1 MTLVQGFNARLAGL
15 RIYLVALVCA
25 LPDVLNAVV
34 GFDFASVLPP
44 EYAGYGARIGST
56 LALARLVL
64 PPVIRG
70 IRDAARPPG
79 SRPEDGPDGE
89 PH

>member
-44 EYAGYGARIGST
+44 DYAGYGARIGSA
-56 LALARLVL
+56 LALARLAL
-64 PPVIRG
+64 PPVIRS
-70 IRDAARPPG
+70 IRDTGRPPVP
-79 SRPEDGPDGE
+79 RPDDRPDGE
-89 PH
+89 PR